1 MLVHELFDFVTDA
14 SITEELAESYLSSAL
29 AIAAG
34 RHRTIPPIPTP
45 TPSAAA
51 AASSQKRP
59 EDCANTGELHEVTS
73 TLAHVSIDRADAPSG
88 GRDWHKSD
96 ADAEAADEDDELERL
111 AHEDR
116 VFKKVAIPR
125 TLSEVPID
133 VSERDLRAA
142 RRLNKLEGPL
152 TANNTSL
159 QQVCFTEL
167 FERTHVFSRNFV
179 KCLWYYYIFNY
190 NAKIPWEIPTY
201 STSLHKYDIYSI
213 LLFHLYSILNNN
225 YNVLAYG

>member
-59 EDCANTGELHEVTS
+59 EDCANTGELQEVTS

-88 GRDWHKSD
+88 GRDRHKSD
-96 ADAEAADEDDELERL
+96 ADAEPADEDDELERL

-159 QQVCFTEL
+159 QQVFL
-167 FERTHVFSRNFV
+167 PNYLNERTFSQGTLSDVFDIT
-179 KCLWYYYIFNY
+179 IFL
-190 NAKIPWEIPTY
+190 IIMQQSPEIPTY
-201 STSLHKYDIYSI
+201 YTRLHKYDIHSI
-213 LLFHLYSILNNN
+213 LLFHLNSIIE
-225 YNVLAYG
+225 